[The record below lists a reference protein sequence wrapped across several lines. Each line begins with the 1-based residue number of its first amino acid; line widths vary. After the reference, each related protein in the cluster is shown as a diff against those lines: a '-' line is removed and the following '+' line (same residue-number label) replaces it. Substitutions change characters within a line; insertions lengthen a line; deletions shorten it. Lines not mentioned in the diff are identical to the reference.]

1 MNLAVFASGRGS
13 NLSAIIEAVR
23 KGFLPA
29 AVSLVVGNNPS
40 AGALEIARKQGI
52 PTLSMRQKEF
62 ASEEAFAAELL
73 ARLEQYGVDFVAL
86 AGYMKKIP
94 PQVIA
99 RFRHRITN
107 IHPALLPLFG
117 GPGMYG
123 MHVHE
128 AVLGSGM
135 KVTGATVHLVDEEY
149 DHGPIVLQRSVE
161 ITEQDDAEGL
171 AKKVGVLEHDMYPL
185 VLKAFAEG
193 RVVVRNNTAWIR

>member
-1 MNLAVFASGRGS
+1 MNVAVFASGRGS
-13 NLSAIIEAVR
+13 NLSAIIGAIR
-23 KGFLPA
+23 RGYLQAK
-29 AVSLVVGNNPS
+29 VSLVVSNNAA
-40 AGALEIARKQGI
+40 AGALEIARAQNI
-52 PTLSMRQKEF
+52 PTLSIRQKDF

-73 ARLEQYGVDFVAL
+73 ARLQQHGVDLVAL

-128 AVLGSGM
+128 AVLRSGM

-149 DHGPIVLQRSVE
+149 DHGPIILQRSVE
-161 ITEQDDAEGL
+161 ITATDDAESL
-171 AKKVGVLEHDMYPL
+171 ANKVAVLEHELYPL

-193 RVVVRNNTAWIR
+193 RVMIRDNSVWIR